1 MAKYTIKGLEMVE
14 NVLGG
19 HPVGP
24 RSKWRGASTIWGVW
38 AELYVAA
45 LEEAAGGDAVADE
58 GATEVNE
65 AAADVAVSAETVEA
79 RKIARRLA
87 KVELGR

>member
-1 MAKYTIKGLEMVE
+1 M
-14 NVLGG
+14 
-19 HPVGP
+19 
-24 RSKWRGASTIWGVW
+24 W

-58 GATEVNE
+58 VLREVSE
-65 AAADVAVSAETVEA
+65 AAAGVAVSASTVEA
-79 RKIARRLA
+79 MEVARRLS

>member
-1 MAKYTIKGLEMVE
+1 MAKYTIKGRE
-14 NVLGG
+14 NLG
-19 HPVGP
+19 
-24 RSKWRGASTIWGVW
+24 RVW

-58 GATEVNE
+58 VLREVSE
-65 AAADVAVSAETVEA
+65 AAADVAVSASTVEA
-79 RKIARRLA
+79 MEVARRLS